1 MKKIKAIVFCILAI
15 LLVLVMAEKNRIL
28 SSDTAPKQME
38 EDTMTSKHD
47 EVQIEGNNNAENT
60 TENKSAENTK
70 EDNEDVKP
78 TEENQN
84 EKTAEE
90 KQDEQITKD
99 KQEEKT
105 IEDKQN
111 EKTTENKQDEKVTE
125 EKQEDKTTNDTK
137 QEKKVTED
145 KAVEK
150 PAEANKSNNATE
162 NKKNEKT
169 VYLTF
174 DDGPTASSLEILD
187 ILDKYKVKA
196 TFFMLEPGMK
206 AFPDAVK
213 RTVKDGHG
221 VGLHGVT
228 HDVSKFYQSPESAL
242 KEMQT
247 AQETLLSITGVKTNL
262 IRTPYGSIPYLTDS
276 FRKVLRD
283 NKFILW
289 DWNVDSDDWS
299 ASNKNYVQDVID
311 QLKTLDPSKH
321 APIILMHD
329 RSGTV
334 AQLPELLN
342 YLQKNNY
349 QTEIIDNELESYSFE
364 CHDRCY
370 PHNSSKAQ

>member
-137 QEKKVTED
+137 QEEKVTED
-145 KAVEK
+145 KVEK
-150 PAEANKSNNATE
+150 PAEDNKSNNATE

-334 AQLPELLN
+334 AQLPDLLN

>member
-137 QEKKVTED
+137 QEEKVTED
-145 KAVEK
+145 KVEK
-150 PAEANKSNNATE
+150 PAEDNKSNNATE

>member
-1 MKKIKAIVFCILAI
+1 MKKIKVIVFSILAI

-28 SSDTAPKQME
+28 SSDTALKQME
-38 EDTMTSKHD
+38 EDTMTSKQD
-47 EVQIEGNNNAENT
+47 EVQIKGNNNVENT

-84 EKTAEE
+84 ETTTEE
-90 KQDEQITKD
+90 KQDEKVTED
-99 KQEEKT
+99 KQEEQT
-105 IEDKQN
+105 TDKQN
-111 EKTTENKQDEKVTE
+111 EKTTENKQDENVTE
-125 EKQEDKTTNDTK
+125 ENQEEKTTKDTK
-137 QEKKVTED
+137 DEKVTED

-150 PAEANKSNNATE
+150 PTEENKSNNATE

-174 DDGPTASSLEILD
+174 DDGPTASTLEILD

-276 FRKVLRD
+276 FRKVLSD
-283 NKFILW
+283 NKFMLW

-334 AQLPELLN
+334 EQLPDLLN

-370 PHNSSKAQ
+370 PHNGSKAQ

>member
-78 TEENQN
+78 TEENQK

-90 KQDEQITKD
+90 KQDEEVRED

-137 QEKKVTED
+137 QEEKVTED
-145 KAVEK
+145 KVEK
-150 PAEANKSNNATE
+150 PAEDNKSNNATE

>member
-1 MKKIKAIVFCILAI
+1 MKKIKVIVFCILAI

-38 EDTMTSKHD
+38 EDTRTNKQD
-47 EVQIEGNNNAENT
+47 EVQIEGNKNADNP

-70 EDNEDVKP
+70 EDNEGVKP

-84 EKTAEE
+84 EKTTEE
-90 KQDEQITKD
+90 QDEQVTED

-105 IEDKQN
+105 TEDKQN
-111 EKTTENKQDEKVTE
+111 EKTTENKQDKKVTE
-125 EKQEDKTTNDTK
+125 EKQQGKTTIDAK
-137 QEKKVTED
+137 KEEKATED
-145 KAVEK
+145 IADEK
-150 PAEANKSNNATE
+150 PTEDNKSNNATV
-162 NKKNEKT
+162 NKKKEKT

-174 DDGPTASSLEILD
+174 DDGPTASTLEILD

-247 AQETLLSITGVKTNL
+247 AQQTLRSITGVRTNL

-276 FRKVLRD
+276 FRKVLSD

-334 AQLPELLN
+334 AQLPDLLN

-349 QTEIIDNELESYSFE
+349 QTEIINNELESYSFE

>member
-78 TEENQN
+78 TEENQK

-105 IEDKQN
+105 IEDKQ
-111 EKTTENKQDEKVTE
+111 
-125 EKQEDKTTNDTK
+125 
-137 QEKKVTED
+137 
-145 KAVEK
+145 
-150 PAEANKSNNATE
+150 
-162 NKKNEKT
+162 NEKT

>member
-1 MKKIKAIVFCILAI
+1 MKKIKVIVFCILAI
-15 LLVLVMAEKNRIL
+15 LLVLVMVEKNRIL

-111 EKTTENKQDEKVTE
+111 ENTTENKQDEKVTE

-137 QEKKVTED
+137 QEEKVTED
-145 KAVEK
+145 KVEK
-150 PAEANKSNNATE
+150 PAEDNKSNNATE